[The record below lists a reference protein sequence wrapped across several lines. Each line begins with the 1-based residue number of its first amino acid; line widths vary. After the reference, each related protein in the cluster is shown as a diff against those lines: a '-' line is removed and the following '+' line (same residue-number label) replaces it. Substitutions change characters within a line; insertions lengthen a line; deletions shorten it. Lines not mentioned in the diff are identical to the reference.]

1 MIQKRFINRLST
13 TTLFLV
19 LALMVRLMAACASAQ
34 DTSESDTDNAATAG
48 VLCDLSNS
56 GYNPDESVSLDYN
69 YTWSCT
75 EDERLLSTNGVPDH
89 EIGTFPN
96 EGNRNNISAQDISA
110 SFTLTPLATDTSTEM
125 GGPRGTI
132 AFALNGI
139 KFDPGT
145 GGTCDDSG
153 DNCSLGGNVG
163 QWRIEA
169 LGQDNFNF
177 GEDFNNAHVQPG
189 GSYHYHGMPESLLS
203 ELGNGEAMTLVGWA
217 ADGFPVYARYGYSE
231 AMDASSDIKVITGS
245 YQLKDTPDENR
256 PATDLYEM
264 GSFTQDYTYVEGSGD
279 LDECNGRFGVT
290 PEFPEGI
297 YHYYVTDSY
306 PFMTRCVK
314 GEVTVNQGP
323 GGGQGGQGETSFDVE
338 AAAATLGVPVEALKS
353 ALGQQ

>member
-1 MIQKRFINRLST
+1 MNKHST
-13 TTLFLV
+13 HKLNKVAICALLILV
-19 LALMVRLMAACASAQ
+19 IGAVTSRAAQ
-34 DTSESDTDNAATAG
+34 DTSPSDPNTGDADTTG
-48 VLCDLSNS
+48 VLCDVSES
-56 GYNPDESVSLDYN
+56 GYNADESVELDYA
-69 YTWSCT
+69 YAWACSDT
-75 EDERLLSTNGVPDH
+75 ERSLTANGIPDH

-96 EGNRNNISAQDISA
+96 EGNRNTISTQDISA
-110 SFTLTPLATDTSTEM
+110 SFTLTPVATDTATEM
-125 GGPRGTI
+125 GGPRGTV
-132 AFALNGI
+132 AFALNGV

-153 DNCSLGGNVG
+153 DNCSLGGTVG

-189 GSYHYHGMPESLLS
+189 GTYHYHGMPEALLS

-231 AMDASSDIKVITGS
+231 AEDASSSIKVVTGS
-245 YQLKDTPDENR
+245 YQLKETPDENR

-264 GSFTQDYTYVEGSGD
+264 GSFTQDYVYVEGSGD
-279 LDECNGRFGVT
+279 LDECNGRVGVT

-323 GGGQGGQGETSFDVE
+323 RGGQGETSFDVE
-338 AAAATLGVPVEALKS
+338 AATATLGVPAEALKS
-353 ALGQQ
+353 ALGQP